1 MITIKQHTNF
11 SNWFQVFSFG
21 RMVDEFS
28 KRSDAIE
35 LARSIAKNKEQSHIN
50 VMGKAIQIK

>member
-1 MITIKQHTNF
+1 MITIRQHTNF

-28 KRSDAIE
+28 KRADAIE
-35 LARSIAKNKEQSHIN
+35 LARSIAKDKEQPHIN
-50 VMGKAIQIK
+50 VMGNEIKIK